1 MKVGF
6 PVERDEGMESKVYGH
21 FGSAPAFVVVD
32 TDKNEVHTIQNQD
45 LNHIHGAC
53 NPIQALD
60 GQQLDSLVVGGIGG
74 GALMKLNALG
84 IKVYGAEAQKV
95 NENLQLFRK
104 NGLQELTMDHSCK
117 SHQGGCGH

>member
-32 TDKNEVHTIQNQD
+32 TEKNEVRTIQNQD
-45 LNHIHGAC
+45 LHHSHGAC
-53 NPIQALD
+53 NPIRALD
-60 GQQLDSLVVGGIGG
+60 GQMLDLLVVGGIGG

-84 IKVYGAEAQKV
+84 IKVYGAGAQKV
-95 NENLQLFRK
+95 NENLKLFKK
-104 NGLQELTMDHSCK
+104 NSLQELTMDHSCK
-117 SHQGGCGH
+117 AHQSGCGD

>member
-6 PVERDEGMESKVYGH
+6 PVEHDEGMESKVYGH
-21 FGSAPAFVVVD
+21 FGSAPVFVVVD
-32 TDKNEVHTIQNQD
+32 TEKNEVRTIQNQD

-84 IKVYGAEAQKV
+84 IKVYGAEAQKI
-95 NENLQLFRK
+95 NENLQLFK
-104 NGLQELTMDHSCK
+104 EKSLQELTMDHSCK

>member
-1 MKVGF
+1 MKIGF

-32 TDKNEVHTIQNQD
+32 TEKNEVRTIQNQD

-53 NPIQALD
+53 NPIRALD
-60 GQQLDSLVVGGIGG
+60 GQQLDSLIVGDIGG

-84 IKVYGAEAQKV
+84 IKVYEAGSQKV
-95 NENLQLFRK
+95 KENLQLFK
-104 NGLQELTMDHSCK
+104 ESSLQELTMDHSCK
-117 SHQGGCGH
+117 AHQGGCGH